1 MRLRIVLVEPQEA
14 GNVGATARAMKNFGF
29 TDLWIVGDRE
39 KHALDEKSTWWAMGA
54 DDVLATITRVS
65 SLEEA
70 LADCHLTVA
79 TTAVKDRE
87 VSEQLTPAD
96 VSAIAADHFGPDHR
110 LALVFGREKWGLT
123 GHEISLCQRTA
134 SIPTWPEFPTMNLAQ
149 SVAVFCY
156 ELGKQRE
163 RSEAPTDLP
172 PRELTAA
179 LEHHTRALMQEIDF
193 YRVKRPD
200 RICRELQAMAGRA
213 VLTRREASLL
223 LGLVRLVRQKLG
235 SELRISFFSTARRR
249 FDHFRRVF
257 ATTRRKKRNP
267 KL

>member
-1 MRLRIVLVEPQEA
+1 MRLRIVLVEPQES
-14 GNVGATARAMKNFGF
+14 GNVGAAARAMKNFGF

-39 KHALDEKSTWWAMGA
+39 KHAVDEKSTWWAMGA
-54 DDVLATITRVS
+54 SDVVDTLTRVT

-79 TTAVKDRE
+79 TTAVKERE
-87 VSEQLTPAD
+87 VTEQLTPVE
-96 VSAIAADHFGPDHR
+96 VSSIVAEHFGPDHR

-156 ELGKQRE
+156 ELGKQRRQPE
-163 RSEAPTDLP
+163 TPADLP

-179 LEHHTRALMQEIDF
+179 LEQHTRELMDEIDF

-200 RICRELQAMAGRA
+200 RICAELQAMAGRA

-223 LGLVRLVRQKLG
+223 LGLVRLVREKLRG
-235 SELRISFFSTARRR
+235 E
-249 FDHFRRVF
+249 
-257 ATTRRKKRNP
+257 N
-267 KL
+267 